1 MDDIC
6 LKRVNFGE
14 IPLTLLEYVYLTTFS
29 NELRDEMRIFLNK
42 FYQQNREFCREVM
55 ISRLKMNFTKSQLV
69 SLFETYLDVEPY
81 IEFSFKNQTFTFL
94 LSDIE
99 KRAIFVSLEDRKYFI
114 SCKEITLIDNPSNYK
129 VKMIFQLDE
138 NRKIFT
144 DKHIVIEIW
153 EEDMSRMLGNMR
165 LLPITSKNQKT

>member
-1 MDDIC
+1 MDEIC
-6 LKRVNFGE
+6 LKRVNFDE
-14 IPLTLLEYVYLTTFS
+14 IPLNLLEYIYLTTFPK
-29 NELRDEMRIFLNK
+29 EVKEEMRIFLNK
-42 FYQQNREFCREVM
+42 FYQQNREFCREIM
-55 ISRLKMNFTKSQLV
+55 ISRLKMRFTKKQLT
-69 SLFETYLDVEPY
+69 SLFETYSDVEPY

-99 KRAIFVSLEDRKYFI
+99 KRAIFISFEDRKYFI
-114 SCKEITLIDNPSNYK
+114 SCKEITLIDNPNNYK

>member
-6 LKRVNFGE
+6 LKKVNFDE
-14 IPLTLLEYVYLTTFS
+14 IPLTLLEYIYLTTFPK
-29 NELRDEMRIFLNK
+29 EVKEEMRIFLNK
-42 FYQQNREFCREVM
+42 FYPQNRKFCREIM
-55 ISRLKMNFTKSQLV
+55 ISRLKMRFTKKQLA
-69 SLFETYLDVEPY
+69 SLFETYTDVEPY
-81 IEFSFKNQTFTFL
+81 IEFSFKNETFSFL

-99 KRAIFVSLEDRKYFI
+99 ENAIFVSLEDRKYFI
-114 SCKEITLIDNPSNYK
+114 SCKEITLIDNPNNYK